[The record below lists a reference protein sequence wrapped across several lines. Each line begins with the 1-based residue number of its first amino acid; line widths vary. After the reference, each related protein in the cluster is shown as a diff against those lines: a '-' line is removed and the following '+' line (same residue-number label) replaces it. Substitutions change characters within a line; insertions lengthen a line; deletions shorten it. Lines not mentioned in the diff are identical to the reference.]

1 MKLAAPRRQLCT
13 SQLLFYHKST
23 HSRGCHICF
32 SHSHI
37 LYEHLY
43 AKDDPLEMSLHD
55 SVISGFC
62 GTGLEVHVCWQT
74 SGGLQS
80 QEFWELQ
87 KEAPLPNSA
96 TVVQASSMS
105 SNTTFA
111 PFPVCREQPSEQ
123 EIELYS
129 SFLPLCPLRRLQCPD
144 RATCAHHKHSTHSGN
159 ADSAQKSGISYV
171 GRETSLLNLSCK
183 KFTP

>member
-74 SGGLQS
+74 SGGLQN

-87 KEAPLPNSA
+87 KEVSLPNSKENLLLWCRHPA
-96 TVVQASSMS
+96 RAAIPHFHPSLFAE
-105 SNTTFA
+105 SN
-111 PFPVCREQPSEQ
+111 PVS
-123 EIELYS
+123 
-129 SFLPLCPLRRLQCPD
+129 RRLS
-144 RATCAHHKHSTHSGN
+144 STH
-159 ADSAQKSGISYV
+159 ICILC
-171 GRETSLLNLSCK
+171 TH
-183 KFTP
+183 

>member
-23 HSRGCHICF
+23 RSRGCHICF

-43 AKDDPLEMSLHD
+43 AKDDPLVMSLHD

-74 SGGLQS
+74 SGGLQN

-87 KEAPLPNSA
+87 KEGPLPNSA
-96 TVVQASSMS
+96 TVVQASNMS
-105 SNTTFA
+105 SNTTFPA
-111 PFPVCREQPSEQ
+111 FPLCREQSSEQ

-129 SFLPLCPLRRLQCPD
+129 TFAPFVPTEEPPVPRHTGALITNTPYILGMLIL
-144 RATCAHHKHSTHSGN
+144 HK
-159 ADSAQKSGISYV
+159 IL
-171 GRETSLLNLSCK
+171 E
-183 KFTP
+183 FPM